1 MPEEPAP
8 QQKEIESQV
17 ALVKQPLKQK
27 NTGMAMAAYIIF
39 FIPLLTEARNDS
51 FVKYHVKQGL
61 VLFIVGIIVEIISLI
76 LPWQLWMIIRLL
88 DIALVALAIIGIMN
102 ASKGEQKPLPL
113 IGKFGE
119 QFKF

>member
-1 MPEEPAP
+1 MTEEPAP
-8 QQKEIESQV
+8 EQKEIESQV